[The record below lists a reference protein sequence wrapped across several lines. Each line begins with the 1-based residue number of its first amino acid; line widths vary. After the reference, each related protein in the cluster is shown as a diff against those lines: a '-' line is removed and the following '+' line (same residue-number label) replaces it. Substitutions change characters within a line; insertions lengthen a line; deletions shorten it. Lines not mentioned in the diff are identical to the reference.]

1 MKTLLT
7 KAETLTPHGHIECAA
22 EAHGVAR
29 AGAIDGASL
38 TLLAPPQPPSQLGL
52 IFHNKRLARSFI
64 LAQRHDHL

>member
-1 MKTLLT
+1 MNSDGAPSASMKTLLT

-38 TLLAPPQPPSQLGL
+38 TLLAPPNPRP
-52 IFHNKRLARSFI
+52 N
-64 LAQRHDHL
+64 